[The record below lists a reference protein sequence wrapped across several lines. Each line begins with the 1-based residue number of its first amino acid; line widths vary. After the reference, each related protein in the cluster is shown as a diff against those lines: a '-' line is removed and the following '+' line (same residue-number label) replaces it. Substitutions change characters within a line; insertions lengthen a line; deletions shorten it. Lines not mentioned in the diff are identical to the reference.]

1 MKLSVFISFLLCL
14 AAQNAIAHGIQSG
27 TDPDAVP
34 AFDIITAE
42 ATTDGRLTTFMMEV
56 AGMAGSVKPV
66 PTGQLK
72 GAKVEAYVWPT
83 DLDPSTVGF
92 DEASGILALAITA
105 HPDFDDTPL
114 YDENQDGD
122 PANDGADWHSHWVV
136 LVEETACGAGL
147 KVRDVSPGVDLLPAT
162 APYLPIALDSPG
174 MSPILDGRKARITV
188 PVSNTESTAFDA
200 VTAELQVNVTGDVP
214 LLCVTGVH
222 DVASGDLSLPGR
234 VSIVR

>member
-1 MKLSVFISFLLCL
+1 MKRSVFTAFLLCL
-14 AAQNAIAHGIQSG
+14 TAQNALAHGIQSG

-34 AFDIITAE
+34 AFDITTAE
-42 ATTDGRLTTFMMEV
+42 ATTDGRLTTFMVEV
-56 AGMAGSVKPV
+56 AGVAGSVKPV

-72 GAKVEAYVWPT
+72 GAKVESYVWPT